1 MIESTIAA
9 LASPPGTGGIS
20 IVRMSGPQA
29 IPIATRLFRRGS
41 GDRLSAV
48 ESHRLYFGHITEAEE
63 GRIIDEVLLAVMR
76 SPRSYTRE
84 DVVEIQSHGS
94 PAAVQAILKS
104 VLNSGAVLAEPGEFT
119 RRAFLNGRIDL
130 TQAEAVMDLI
140 HARSE
145 QVLSRFASQMGG
157 ALRAEVERLRG
168 ECLTSLSRIE
178 ADIEFPEDIDEAL
191 DLHAIGSRLRRLTA
205 EGIRQLTASYEAGRL
220 ARDGLSVAIVGRPN
234 VGKSSLMNRLL
245 GRDRAIVA
253 PFPGTTRDAID
264 GFVQLDGLPIT
275 LWDTAGLRKTDDF
288 VEAIGVHK
296 SLERVAESDILLIV
310 MEAHRAFGDDDR
322 EIIYEFKARPAI
334 FVLNK
339 VDLVKDHIEVSPPP
353 GWPSHPVVAVS
364 ALDGQG
370 LAELKEA
377 IRHSAR
383 WDATFSASPLVVNL
397 RQKLLLE
404 SCLQSVQAAADCI
417 DNGGTAE
424 LVVAHLK
431 DGLSRFDDVI
441 GIGAGTDLLADV
453 FGRFCIGK

>member
-1 MIESTIAA
+1 
-9 LASPPGTGGIS
+9 
-20 IVRMSGPQA
+20 MSGPQA

-48 ESHRLYFGHITEAEE
+48 ESHRLYFGHITDPED

-145 QVLSRFASQMGG
+145 QMLSRFASQMGG
-157 ALRAEVERLRG
+157 TLRAEIERLRG
-168 ECLTSLSRIE
+168 ECLAYLARIE
-178 ADIEFPEDIDEAL
+178 ADIEFPGDIDDAL
-191 DLHAIGSRLRRLTA
+191 DLHGIGNRLRTQTA
-205 EGIRQLTASYEAGRL
+205 EGIHQLASSYEAGRL

-245 GRDRAIVA
+245 CKDRAIVT
-253 PFPGTTRDAID
+253 PHPGTTRDAIEV
-264 GFVQLDGLPIT
+264 FFQLDGLPIT
-275 LWDTAGLRKTDDF
+275 LWDTAGLRKTDDV

-296 SLERVAESDILLIV
+296 TLERVASSDLLLFV
-310 MEAHRAFGDDDR
+310 MEAHRAFLEDDR
-322 EIIYEFKARPAI
+322 EILNDIQARPVI

-339 VDLVKDHIEVSPPP
+339 VDLVKEYNGASPPP
-353 GWPSHPVVAVS
+353 GWPPHPVVAVS
-364 ALDGQG
+364 ALNSKG
-370 LAELKEA
+370 LAELRA
-377 IRHSAR
+377 AVRHSAR
-383 WDATFSASPLVVNL
+383 WDSAFSASPLVVNL
-397 RQKLLLE
+397 RQSRLLE
-404 SCLQSVQAAADCI
+404 SCLQSVLAAADCI
-417 DNGGTAE
+417 ADGGTAE
-424 LVVAHLK
+424 LVAVHLK
-431 DGLSRFDDVI
+431 DGLSRFDEAL
-441 GIGAGTDLLADV
+441 GIGAGTDVLEDV